1 MDLFF
6 VTCQFAKLCRRI
18 LDQFMPGLYGY
29 DVFGTE
35 TVTLKVDSRC
45 FKLHLILLSHF
56 IRFVKAWGTFLELT
70 LNDCIEVHVRKRKRE
85 LLSSVHVLHK
95 K

>member
-6 VTCQFAKLCRRI
+6 VNCQFAKLCRRI

-56 IRFVKAWGTFLELT
+56 IRFVKDWGIFLELT
-70 LNDCIEVHVRKRKRE
+70 LNDGIEVHVQKKKRRIVVFR
-85 LLSSVHVLHK
+85 SRSP
-95 K
+95 

>member
-6 VTCQFAKLCRRI
+6 VTCQFAKLCRRV

-35 TVTLKVDSRC
+35 TVTLKVDLRC
-45 FKLHLILLSHF
+45 FKLHYSYPISFDLSKIGEF
-56 IRFVKAWGTFLELT
+56 FW
-70 LNDCIEVHVRKRKRE
+70 N
-85 LLSSVHVLHK
+85 
-95 K
+95 